1 MGRGIGKPWVLL
13 CANLSLPAHR
23 CENQELRRMVMLSS
37 QDSGKREAAEQQQV
51 RRQHHPPR
59 RLGRR
64 QEAH

>member
-1 MGRGIGKPWVLL
+1 MYL
-13 CANLSLPAHR
+13 CADVSLHACR

-51 RRQHHPPR
+51 RRQCHHQR
-59 RLGRR
+59 GLGRR